1 MCLSASAAGTA
12 HAFSDPTYFGKTPKE
27 GGTSG
32 RWFTGAPSDGYDCG
46 ACHTGSKGEEL
57 VITGLPKNGYIT
69 DQDYQIRIAWPQTAA
84 RVRGLFD
91 VDPPPPDLP
100 RAQLV
105 AEFVSEVASTSESTG
120 GSISQQ
126 TLASLTDPE
135 LCHINKN
142 AVVKTK
148 RFGYSLYRQPHNK
161 LPELASSCS
170 TENLTRCLI
179 AVKGCGSEEVRINWT
194 APSKNQGPIWFSV
207 GFVATDAASSS
218 PDGDQ
223 VSVVTIPIPPAGT
236 EYQQQLSQSCT
247 VSSLAVT
254 GRNRA
259 TCIGP
264 LAVAALCLWRSRR
277 RQRKG
282 AQ

>member
-1 MCLSASAAGTA
+1 MCLSASAATGA
-12 HAFSDPTYFGKTPKE
+12 RAFSDPTYFGKAPKE
-27 GGTSG
+27 GGSSG
-32 RWFTGAPSDGYDCG
+32 RWFTGAPTDGYDCSV
-46 ACHTGSKGEEL
+46 CHTGSKGEDL
-57 VITGLPKNGYIT
+57 VVTGLPKNGYIT
-69 DQDYQIRIAWPQTAA
+69 DQDYQIRIAWPVTAA
-84 RVRGLFD
+84 RTHNLYRQ
-91 VDPPPPDLP
+91 DPPPPALP

-105 AEFVSEVASTSESTG
+105 AEFASEIVSQTESTS
-120 GSISQQ
+120 GSILQA

-135 LCHINKN
+135 TCASKQ
-142 AVVKTK
+142 K

-161 LPELASSCS
+161 DPELVSACS

-194 APSKNQGPIWFSV
+194 APSKNEGPIWFSV

-236 EYQQQLSQSCT
+236 EYQQQLGQSC
-247 VSSLAVT
+247 
-254 GRNRA
+254 
-259 TCIGP
+259 
-264 LAVAALCLWRSRR
+264 AVAAPAAAGQDGAVAIGSFVFVVSMFGWRSRR

-282 AQ
+282 ARPS